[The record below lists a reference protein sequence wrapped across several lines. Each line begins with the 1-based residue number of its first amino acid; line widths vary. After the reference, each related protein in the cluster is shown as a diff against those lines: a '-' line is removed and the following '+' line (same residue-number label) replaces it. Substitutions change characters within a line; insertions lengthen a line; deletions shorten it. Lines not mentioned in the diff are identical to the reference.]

1 MKRLAYASII
11 AVMLSMS
18 FGAIAEEASDRPAGV
33 AAADWVPVSNRLG
46 IVLLHREAPAAGSSH
61 QALLL
66 TPPVDGYFMVKVV
79 DGWTRLVII
88 EPRKGPAD
96 IG

>member
-1 MKRLAYASII
+1 
-11 AVMLSMS
+11 MS
-18 FGAIAEEASDRPAGV
+18 FAVIAEDASDRPAGI
-33 AAADWVPVSNRLG
+33 AAADWMPVSKHLG

-66 TPPVDGYFMVKVV
+66 TPPVDGYFMIRVV